1 MKRKIPNPSTRGLL
15 ALAALVLATA
25 PTLCAQETG
34 RPQRRGWL
42 GFAFDSVGPVVVRRI
57 ELGSPAQRAGLQVGD
72 TIVTLNG
79 RPVTAASLLN
89 ERLEP
94 GDTVRLGL
102 RRRGLAQ
109 QLVLVAEPR
118 RFPRSTS
125 VVALSDSI
133 IVTVTG
139 DSVRRV
145 IRIHLDSM
153 LAHLDKA
160 DLPFVRVDEEDPSEP
175 STYAQ
180 PWSVTVFQYPSSA
193 IVRRL
198 VPGDSIGQV
207 ITRAYS
213 VTPLMPTQP
222 PPPPPTEPPPP
233 PPTEPPPPP
242 PSPVE
247 GIWVIGRYSVA
258 GAEFTELNPG
268 LARYFDG
275 AKEGILVL
283 RVSPGTPAEKAGL
296 RPGDVV
302 VAIDGRRV
310 RDVGELRWAVTWA
323 GGKEIRLEVV
333 REGDEKELTMAVPTP
348 FTRWSAYQ
356 GRRLPER

>member
-1 MKRKIPNPSTRGLL
+1 MKRIFPNPGIRGLL

-25 PTLCAQETG
+25 PTLSAQETE
-34 RPQRRGWL
+34 RAQRRGWL
-42 GFAFDSVGPVVVRRI
+42 GFAFDSAGAVVVRRI
-57 ELGSPAQRAGLQVGD
+57 ERGSPAARAGLQIGD

-109 QLVLVAEPR
+109 RLVLVAERR

-125 VVALSDSI
+125 VVALSDSV
-133 IVTVTG
+133 IVTVTE

-160 DLPFVRVDEEDPSEP
+160 DLPFVRVDVEDPSEP
-175 STYAQ
+175 SRYAQ

-213 VTPLMPTQP
+213 VTPLVPTQP

-233 PPTEPPPPP
+233 ATEPLPPP

-258 GAEFTELNPG
+258 GAEFVELNPG

-275 AKEGILVL
+275 AREGLLVL
-283 RVSPGTPAEKAGL
+283 RVSPGTPAEQAGL
-296 RPGDVV
+296 QPGDVV

-310 RDVGELRWAVTWA
+310 REIGDLRWVVARPRQE
-323 GGKEIRLEVV
+323 EIRLEVV
-333 REGDEKELTMAVPTP
+333 REGDEKELTMEVPT
-348 FTRWSAYQ
+348 TAVVRWPAHRGQ
-356 GRRLPER
+356 RLPER

>member
-1 MKRKIPNPSTRGLL
+1 MKRIFPNPGARGLL
-15 ALAALVLATA
+15 ALAALVLAAA
-25 PTLCAQETG
+25 PTLSAQETG

-42 GFAFDSVGPVVVRRI
+42 GFAFDSVGAVVVRRI
-57 ELGSPAQRAGLQVGD
+57 EPGSPAARAGLQIGD
-72 TIVTLNG
+72 TVVTLNG
-79 RPVTAASLLN
+79 RPVTAASLMN

-102 RRRGLAQ
+102 RRRGLPQ
-109 QLVLVAEPR
+109 QLVLVAERR

-125 VVALSDSI
+125 VVALNDSI
-133 IVTVTG
+133 IATVTD

-145 IRIHLDSM
+145 IRIYLDSL

-175 STYAQ
+175 SRYER
-180 PWSVTVFQYPSSA
+180 PWSLTVIENPGVVIERVRSFRSPDSS
-193 IVRRL
+193 
-198 VPGDSIGQV
+198 GQ
-207 ITRAYS
+207 IIARAYS
-213 VTPLMPTQP
+213 VTPLTPMTP
-222 PPPPPTEPPPP
+222 PPPPPPPL
-233 PPTEPPPPP
+233 PPT
-242 PSPVE
+242 VE
-247 GIWVIGRYSVA
+247 DIWVIGHNSVA

-296 RPGDVV
+296 QPGDVV
-302 VAIDGRRV
+302 VAIDGRTV
-310 RDVGELRWAVTWA
+310 RDVADLRWAIA
-323 GGKEIRLEVV
+323 RAREKEIRLEVV

-348 FTRWSAYQ
+348 STGLPAFQ